1 MPDDQPPGPPPIQP
15 PPPSVNPD
23 SEARTWNMWC
33 HLSILS
39 GFFIPFGNLLGP
51 FLVWQMKKN
60 EIPSVEAHA
69 KAALNF
75 QLTVLIA
82 LVVGSVVAFVTSFF
96 CMGYLFFPVV
106 GVIAICGI
114 IFPIIAGVK
123 ANGGEVYKYP
133 YSIEFLK

>member
-1 MPDDQPPGPPPIQP
+1 MPDEQPPGPPPIQP
-15 PPPSVNPD
+15 PPPSVNPE

-69 KAALNF
+69 KASLNF
-75 QLTVLIA
+75 QLTILIA
-82 LVVGSVVAFVTSFF
+82 LVIGFAGAFVLSLF
-96 CMGYLFFPVV
+96 CFGYLLFPIV
-106 GVIAICGI
+106 GLLGLCGL
-114 IFPIIAGVK
+114 IFPIIAGIK
-123 ANGGEVYKYP
+123 ANDGVDYQYP
-133 YSIEFLK
+133 YSIDFLK